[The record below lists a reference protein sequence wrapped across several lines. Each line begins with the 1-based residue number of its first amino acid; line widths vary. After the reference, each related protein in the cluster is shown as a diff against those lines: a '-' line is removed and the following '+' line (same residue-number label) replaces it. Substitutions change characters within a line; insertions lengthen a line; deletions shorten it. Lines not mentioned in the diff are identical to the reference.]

1 MEPIFLI
8 IILGFIVFAGWYFI
22 WPRKSKE
29 IQEPKPTSSCVA
41 PAIHYEPISET
52 LDKLDNKQVQ
62 ISRERFGDKNTVK
75 LLTHRNFELRRR
87 CEKKIYD
94 LQEQLKRNGKDG
106 FELAPNDLIRYKAMI
121 EVLKA
126 MIN

>member
-29 IQEPKPTSSCVA
+29 ETIVPIP
-41 PAIHYEPISET
+41 HEPIFQRASDLPQKVKYNALQRVSST
-52 LDKLDNKQVQ
+52 
-62 ISRERFGDKNTVK
+62 RENIGIGDHP
-75 LLTHRNFELRRR
+75 LLSYRNFELKRR
-87 CEKKIYD
+87 CEKKILD
-94 LQEQLKRNGKDG
+94 LQNLLARHGKEG